1 MKKALF
7 TEAAKCAPETGHLRA
22 ITDAGFKAA
31 ELYLSK
37 AIMARSGDVARLC
50 KKFPLQ
56 YALHAPNDAH
66 CPGKLRELAEKTG
79 ARVIV
84 LHDIFWEDEW
94 RQTIEIFRGS
104 PVKLCVENMT
114 CSHDPL
120 KFMRRYGLGRCL
132 DLEHLQLECRG
143 VYESEFLRI
152 MRQASHIHITGYT
165 PGSARWHTP
174 ADYAPDN
181 SARMLDLLA
190 QAGYDG
196 LVVSEA
202 GTEYQTPQMFAAT
215 AAFFRQW
222 RKCRSQKP

>member
-1 MKKALF
+1 MKKVLF

-22 ITDAGFKAA
+22 ISDAGFKAA

-37 AIMARSGDVARLC
+37 AIMSRASEAARLC
-50 KKFPLQ
+50 RRFPLR

-66 CPGKLRELAEKTG
+66 CPERLRELAEGLG
-79 ARVIV
+79 ARIVV

-94 RQTIEIFRGS
+94 RQTIEVFKGS
-104 PVKLCVENMT
+104 RIKLCVENMT

-132 DLEHLQLECRG
+132 DLEHLQLECQG
-143 VYESEFLRI
+143 VYEAEFLRI
-152 MRQASHIHITGYT
+152 MRQASHIHLTGYT
-165 PGSARWHTP
+165 AGSARWHTP
-174 ADYAPDN
+174 VDYSPAA

-190 QAGYDG
+190 ESGYDG

-202 GTEYQTPQMFAAT
+202 ATEYQTPAMFAAT
-215 AAFFRQW
+215 AEFFRQW
-222 RKCRSQKP
+222 RKSRGRQP